1 MQRLFYGGTN
11 MYLGVDLG
19 STNIK
24 AAIYDGSMQLVG
36 QQSRPVEYLRENGFV
51 EFDAERYYNELA
63 ALIAQ
68 LTRDCGVSKIRQ
80 IAFTGQAESLVC
92 VDAEGHACTHAIS
105 WMDERSTE
113 ECKLLAAQ
121 FDAAPDYRGDA
132 LRFVS
137 GGEPAGIYDD
147 LGATAMDG
155 VRKIVR
161 DLDDAELLAWW
172 KEIDSDEA

>member
-80 IAFTGQAESLVC
+80 IAFTLSLY
-92 VDAEGHACTHAIS
+92 THLTLPTICS
-105 WMDERSTE
+105 
-113 ECKLLAAQ
+113 
-121 FDAAPDYRGDA
+121 
-132 LRFVS
+132 V
-137 GGEPAGIYDD
+137 
-147 LGATAMDG
+147 
-155 VRKIVR
+155 
-161 DLDDAELLAWW
+161 
-172 KEIDSDEA
+172 

>member
-92 VDAEGHACTHAIS
+92 VDAEGRACMHAIS

-121 FDAAPDYRGDA
+121 FDAALCERVTGSRHSCRPGPR
-132 LRFVS
+132 RRSS
-137 GGEPAGIYDD
+137 G
-147 LGATAMDG
+147 
-155 VRKIVR
+155 
-161 DLDDAELLAWW
+161 
-172 KEIDSDEA
+172 

>member
-1 MQRLFYGGTN
+1 

-51 EFDAERYYNELA
+51 EFDAERYYDELA

-92 VDAEGHACTHAIS
+92 VDAEGRACMHAIS

-121 FDAAPDYRGDA
+121 FDAALCERVTGQQALLPDLARDEDPLA
-132 LRFVS
+132 EK
-137 GGEPAGIYDD
+137 EPARR
-147 LGATAMDG
+147 LC
-155 VRKIVR
+155 RRR
-161 DLDDAELLAWW
+161 DLHAAQGLYCLPPDG
-172 KEIDSDEA
+172 SEARRYVHRHLHILF

>member
-92 VDAEGHACTHAIS
+92 VDAEGRACMHAIS
-105 WMDERSTE
+105 WMT
-113 ECKLLAAQ
+113 A
-121 FDAAPDYRGDA
+121 
-132 LRFVS
+132 VS
-137 GGEPAGIYDD
+137 SKT
-147 LGATAMDG
+147 ATP
-155 VRKIVR
+155 
-161 DLDDAELLAWW
+161 
-172 KEIDSDEA
+172 

>member
-68 LTRDCGVSKIRQ
+68 LTRDCGVSVVRE
-80 IAFTGQAESLVC
+80 TDCVPSLVIRISSK
-92 VDAEGHACTHAIS
+92 DARAV
-105 WMDERSTE
+105 
-113 ECKLLAAQ
+113 AA
-121 FDAAPDYRGDA
+121 G
-132 LRFVS
+132 
-137 GGEPAGIYDD
+137 
-147 LGATAMDG
+147 
-155 VRKIVR
+155 
-161 DLDDAELLAWW
+161 
-172 KEIDSDEA
+172 